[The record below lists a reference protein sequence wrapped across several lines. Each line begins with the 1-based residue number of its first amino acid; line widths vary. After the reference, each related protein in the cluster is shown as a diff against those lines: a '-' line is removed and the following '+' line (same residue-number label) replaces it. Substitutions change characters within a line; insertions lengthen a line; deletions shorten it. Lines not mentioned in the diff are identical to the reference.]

1 LNKIIEPKY
10 LLISDSFVNWK
21 ILLLFCVSKYLISLF
36 LKDTSLGGL
45 AIKCVTRCIYGVLLL
60 KYPFY
65 FLSEFVLSV
74 SIESTITLFS
84 HLQKLFEILPQVKH
98 CDLIRFK
105 QRLINLKKTIIKDA
119 GQYSSKELVNMAL
132 SAQQIKLVEQI
143 QFNILR
149 SIQDKQQ
156 KIIALPKIT
165 YPDGLPI
172 SDNAAQISA
181 TIKANQVVIIAG
193 ETGSGKTTQI
203 PKICLELGRG
213 VNGLIGHTQPRRIAA
228 RTVANRIAEELGTKV
243 GEQVGYKVRFN
254 DQVSERSYIKLM
266 TDGILLAEMQKDRL
280 LRQYDTIIIDEAHE
294 RSLNIDFILGYL
306 KEILV
311 KRPDLKLIITSATI
325 DPQRF
330 AKHFASKTG
339 VLAPIIEVSG
349 RTFPVEMRYRPL
361 NDRVVSDGEE
371 HSSQDVDVISGI
383 LSAVD
388 ELSDC
393 GQGDILIFLNGEREI
408 RDTAAALNTANL
420 RHTHILPLYARLTV
434 SEQNQIFKSHSGRN
448 IVLATNVAETSLT
461 VPGIK
466 YVIDPGTARIS
477 RYSYRT
483 KVQRLPI
490 EPISQASANQ
500 RSGRCGRV
508 SEGVCIR
515 LYSEDDYKSRAEFT
529 DPEILRTN
537 LATVIL
543 QMHALDLGDIANFPF
558 VESPDNR
565 NITDGIRLLEE
576 IAAVESVD
584 NADKVGI
591 KGKVSSTATQLTTSG
606 RLLAK
611 FPIDPRL
618 AKMVVTAIEFG
629 CIEQILV
636 IVSALSIQD
645 PRERPHEKQQL
656 SDEKHN
662 RFKNKNSDFI
672 SLLNLWQYISQQ
684 QQDLTQNHFRKLCQ
698 REFLSYVR
706 LREWQDIFSQLKR
719 TLKEQKITLTS
730 IDYRFSMPATQ
741 QNQEASSAIDK
752 AKESEQDA
760 SLTPVHQA
768 LLSGLLSHI
777 GQQDENREY
786 KGARGMKFFIFP
798 GSALTKKSPKWLMS
812 AELVETSRLFARMN
826 AKIDPL
832 WLEPLAQHL
841 VKRNYS
847 EPHWEKKQGAVM
859 AFEQVTLYGLSI
871 VSKRKINFNTI
882 EPHTCR
888 EIFIRE
894 ALVNGDCAI
903 KEKFLSKNQQLVEN
917 IEALEQKARR
927 RDFLIDEQHLV
938 NFYSDKLPDTIVCQ
952 RSFLAWW
959 KQAKQENGQL
969 LDFSKA
975 FLLNES
981 IGELSAIEYPDFW
994 QQESIILPLTYH
1006 FSPGDV
1012 DDGISVIVPIALLNQ
1027 VQEFGFDWLIP
1038 ALREELVIALIK
1050 ALPKTLRRNF
1060 VPAPNYAEAC
1070 LAAMPAEQGSLQE
1083 ALAKQLLRM
1092 TGVRLPEDAWHDI
1105 TLPVHLTMN
1114 FHVVDDKGNILKQGR
1129 DLNELKAELQ
1139 GKVKASIKQVA
1150 EKGIEQADLTQWSF
1164 DELPKGY
1171 EKKVANITIKAFPAL
1186 VDNKSS
1192 VSIELFEQEQHA
1204 QEAMIK
1210 GISRLILLN
1219 IPTPLK
1225 YLQENLPNKAKLGL
1239 YFNPFGSINEL
1250 LQDCIQGA
1258 CLYLVQQ
1265 FSQHQNN
1272 EQLPR
1277 TEKQFVQCCDYVR
1290 AEIADCVLAAAIKV
1304 ERALS
1309 LRHEVT
1315 KKMKGSVPLNVIQSH
1330 GDIKQ
1335 QCEQLIFKGF
1345 VSASGLS
1352 KLDDITRYLQG
1363 MLRRLD
1369 KLPIDPNQDRLKL
1382 IEVNKVNDT
1391 FQTIMSKQR
1400 KDKPVERDLFA
1411 TRWLIEELRISLFA
1425 QNLGT
1430 SAPISVKRI
1439 LNHLKGFS

>member
-1 LNKIIEPKY
+1 M
-10 LLISDSFVNWK
+10 
-21 ILLLFCVSKYLISLF
+21 
-36 LKDTSLGGL
+36 
-45 AIKCVTRCIYGVLLL
+45 
-60 KYPFY
+60 
-65 FLSEFVLSV
+65 SV
-74 SIESTITLFS
+74 SIKSAITSFS
-84 HLQKLFEILPQVKH
+84 HLQKLFELLPQAKKSDAV
-98 CDLIRFK
+98 RFK
-105 QRLINLKKTIIKDA
+105 KRLMNLKKTIAREA
-119 GQYSSKELVNMAL
+119 GQKSPTEFAMLSL
-132 SAQQIKLVEQI
+132 SAKHIKLVEPLQ
-143 QFNILR
+143 QHILK
-149 SIQDKQQ
+149 SIQDKQR
-156 KIIALPKIT
+156 KISSLPKIT

-172 SDNAAQISA
+172 SENATQISA
-181 TIKANQVVIIAG
+181 AIDANQVVIIAG

-213 VNGLIGHTQPRRIAA
+213 VDGLIGHTQPRRIAA
-228 RTVANRIAEELGTKV
+228 RTVANRIAEELGTKL

-254 DQVSERSYIKLM
+254 DQVSEQSYIKLM
-266 TDGILLAEMQKDRL
+266 TDGILLAEMQRDRL
-280 LRQYDTIIIDEAHE
+280 LLKYDTIIIDEAHE

-306 KEILV
+306 KKILV

-330 AKHFASKTG
+330 AKHFSNKNG
-339 VLAPIIEVSG
+339 VPAPIIEVSG

-361 NDRVVSDGEE
+361 NDRVVNDDDDQSPQE
-371 HSSQDVDVISGI
+371 VDIISGI

-393 GQGDILIFLNGEREI
+393 GNGDILVFLNGEREI
-408 RDTAAALNTANL
+408 RDTAAALIKANL
-420 RHTHILPLYARLTV
+420 RHTNILPLYARLTV
-434 SEQNQIFKSHSGRN
+434 SEQNQIFKPHSGRN

-490 EPISQASANQ
+490 EAISQASANQ

-508 SEGVCIR
+508 SEGICIR

-558 VESPDNR
+558 VEAPDNR
-565 NITDGIRLLEE
+565 NITDGVRLLEE
-576 IAAVESVD
+576 IAAVESKELPTTVSK
-584 NADKVGI
+584 NEP
-591 KGKVSSTATQLTTSG
+591 KGKQTTPSTQLTKSG

-618 AKMVVTAIEFG
+618 AKMVITAIEFG
-629 CIEQILV
+629 CIEQILI

-662 RFKNKNSDFI
+662 RFKNKSSDFI
-672 SLLNLWQYISQQ
+672 SLLNLWQYINEQKK
-684 QQDLTQNHFRKLCQ
+684 DLTQNQFRKLCQ

-706 LREWQDIFSQLKR
+706 LREWQDIFSQLKL
-719 TLKEQKITLTS
+719 TLKEQQIGLTS
-730 IDYRFSMPATQ
+730 IDYQFSMPTSQ
-741 QNQEASSAIDK
+741 QGQAAASAVDK
-752 AKESEQDA
+752 AKETEQDSA
-760 SLTPVHQA
+760 LIPVHQA

-871 VSKRKINFNTI
+871 VSKRKINFNAI
-882 EPHTCR
+882 EPVTCR

-894 ALVNGDCAI
+894 ALVNGDCVI
-903 KEKFLSKNQQLVEN
+903 KEKFLSKNQQLVES

-938 NFYSDKLPDTIVCQ
+938 DFYSDKLPDTVNCQ

-959 KQAKQENGQL
+959 KKAKRENEQL

-981 IGELSAIEYPDFW
+981 SDELSATEYPDFW
-994 QQESIILPLTYH
+994 HQESITLPLTYH
-1006 FSPGDV
+1006 FSPGDI
-1012 DDGISVIVPIALLNQ
+1012 DDGISVILPIALLNQ
-1027 VQEFGFDWLIP
+1027 VQEVGFDWLIP
-1038 ALREELVIALIK
+1038 ALRDELAIALIK

-1060 VPAPNYAEAC
+1060 VPAPNYAQAC
-1070 LAAMPAEQGSLQE
+1070 LAAMPADQGRLQD

-1092 TGVRLPEDAWHDI
+1092 TGVRLPEDAWQDI
-1105 TLPVHLTMN
+1105 TLPIHLTMN
-1114 FHVVDDKGNILKQGR
+1114 FQVVDDKGKLIKQGR

-1150 EKGIEQADLTQWSF
+1150 EKGIEQADLTQWNF
-1164 DELPKGY
+1164 GKLPKGY

-1186 VDNKSS
+1186 VDHKKS
-1192 VSIELFEQEQHA
+1192 VAIELFEQEQHA
-1204 QEAMIK
+1204 QEAMLK

-1225 YLQENLPNKAKLGL
+1225 YLQEKLPNKAKLGL

-1258 CLYLVQQ
+1258 CLSLVQQ
-1265 FSQHQNN
+1265 YSQGQNDGH
-1272 EQLPR
+1272 LPR
-1277 TEKQFVQCCDYVR
+1277 EEKQFSRCCDYVR
-1290 AEIADCVLAAAIKV
+1290 AEIADCVLTAAIKV
-1304 ERALS
+1304 ERVLT

-1335 QCEQLIFKGF
+1335 QCEQLVFKGF
-1345 VSASGLS
+1345 VSYSGLS
-1352 KLDDITRYLQG
+1352 KLDDIIRYLQG
-1363 MLRRLD
+1363 MLRRLE
-1369 KLPIDPNQDRLKL
+1369 KLPSDPNQDRLKL
-1382 IEVNKVNDT
+1382 IEVSKVNDMYKV
-1391 FQTIMSKQR
+1391 IMGKQR
-1400 KDKPVERDLFA
+1400 KDKPVDNELLA

-1439 LNHLKGFS
+1439 LNYLKGFS

>member
-1 LNKIIEPKY
+1 M
-10 LLISDSFVNWK
+10 
-21 ILLLFCVSKYLISLF
+21 
-36 LKDTSLGGL
+36 
-45 AIKCVTRCIYGVLLL
+45 
-60 KYPFY
+60 
-65 FLSEFVLSV
+65 SV
-74 SIESTITLFS
+74 SIKSAITSFS
-84 HLQKLFEILPQVKH
+84 HLQKLFELLPQAKKSDAV
-98 CDLIRFK
+98 RFK
-105 QRLINLKKTIIKDA
+105 KRLMNLKKTIAREA
-119 GQYSSKELVNMAL
+119 GQKSPTEFAMLSL
-132 SAQQIKLVEQI
+132 SAKQIKLVEPLQ
-143 QFNILR
+143 QHILK
-149 SIQDKQQ
+149 SIQDKQR
-156 KIIALPKIT
+156 KISSLPKIT

-172 SDNAAQISA
+172 SENATQISA
-181 TIKANQVVIIAG
+181 AIDANQVVIIAG

-213 VNGLIGHTQPRRIAA
+213 VDGLIGHTQPRRIAA
-228 RTVANRIAEELGTKV
+228 RTVANRIAEELGTKL

-254 DQVSERSYIKLM
+254 DQVSEQSYIKLM
-266 TDGILLAEMQKDRL
+266 TDGILLAEMQRDRL
-280 LRQYDTIIIDEAHE
+280 LLKYDTIIIDEAHE

-306 KEILV
+306 KKILV

-330 AKHFASKTG
+330 AKHFSNKNG
-339 VLAPIIEVSG
+339 VPAPIIEVSG

-361 NDRVVSDGEE
+361 NDRVVNDDDDQSPQE
-371 HSSQDVDVISGI
+371 VDIISGI

-393 GQGDILIFLNGEREI
+393 GNGDILVFLNGEREI
-408 RDTAAALNTANL
+408 RDTAAALIKANL
-420 RHTHILPLYARLTV
+420 RHTNILPLYARLTV
-434 SEQNQIFKSHSGRN
+434 SEQNQIFKPHSGRN

-490 EPISQASANQ
+490 EAISQASANQ

-508 SEGVCIR
+508 SEGICIR

-558 VESPDNR
+558 VEAPDNR
-565 NITDGIRLLEE
+565 NITDGVRLLEE
-576 IAAVESVD
+576 IAAVESKELPTTVSK
-584 NADKVGI
+584 NEP
-591 KGKVSSTATQLTTSG
+591 KGKQTTPSTQLTKSG

-618 AKMVVTAIEFG
+618 AKMVITAIEFG
-629 CIEQILV
+629 CIEQILI

-662 RFKNKNSDFI
+662 RFKNKSSDFI
-672 SLLNLWQYISQQ
+672 SLLNLWQYINEQKK
-684 QQDLTQNHFRKLCQ
+684 DLTQNQFRKLCQ

-706 LREWQDIFSQLKR
+706 LREWQDIFSQLKL
-719 TLKEQKITLTS
+719 TLKEQQIGLTS
-730 IDYRFSMPATQ
+730 IDYQFSMPSTQ
-741 QNQEASSAIDK
+741 QGQAVDK
-752 AKESEQDA
+752 AKETEQDSA
-760 SLTPVHQA
+760 LIPVHQA

-871 VSKRKINFNTI
+871 VSKRKINFNAI
-882 EPHTCR
+882 EPVTCR

-894 ALVNGDCAI
+894 ALVNGDCVI
-903 KEKFLSKNQQLVEN
+903 KEKFLSKNQQLVES

-938 NFYSDKLPDTIVCQ
+938 DFYSDKLPDTVNCQ

-959 KQAKQENGQL
+959 KKAKRENEQL

-981 IGELSAIEYPDFW
+981 SDELSATEYPDFW
-994 QQESIILPLTYH
+994 HQESITLPLTYH
-1006 FSPGDV
+1006 FSPGDI
-1012 DDGISVIVPIALLNQ
+1012 DDGISVILPIALLNQ
-1027 VQEFGFDWLIP
+1027 VQEVGFDWLIP
-1038 ALREELVIALIK
+1038 ALRDELAIALIK

-1060 VPAPNYAEAC
+1060 VPAPNYAQAC
-1070 LAAMPAEQGSLQE
+1070 LAAMPADQGRLQD

-1092 TGVRLPEDAWHDI
+1092 TGVRLPEDAWQDI
-1105 TLPVHLTMN
+1105 TLPIHLTMN
-1114 FHVVDDKGNILKQGR
+1114 FQVVDDKGKLIKQGR

-1150 EKGIEQADLTQWSF
+1150 EKGIEQADLTQWNF
-1164 DELPKGY
+1164 GKLPKGY

-1186 VDNKSS
+1186 VDHKNS
-1192 VSIELFEQEQHA
+1192 VAIELFEQEQHA
-1204 QEAMIK
+1204 QEAMLK

-1225 YLQENLPNKAKLGL
+1225 YLQEKLPNKAKLGL

-1258 CLYLVQQ
+1258 CLSLVQQ
-1265 FSQHQNN
+1265 YSQGQNDGH
-1272 EQLPR
+1272 LPR
-1277 TEKQFVQCCDYVR
+1277 EEKQFSRCCDYVR
-1290 AEIADCVLAAAIKV
+1290 AEIADCVLTAAIKV
-1304 ERALS
+1304 ERVLT

-1335 QCEQLIFKGF
+1335 QCEQLVFKGF
-1345 VSASGLS
+1345 VSYSGLS
-1352 KLDDITRYLQG
+1352 KLDDIIRYLQG
-1363 MLRRLD
+1363 MLRRLE
-1369 KLPIDPNQDRLKL
+1369 KLPSDPNQDRLKL
-1382 IEVNKVNDT
+1382 IEVSKVNDMYKV
-1391 FQTIMSKQR
+1391 IMGKQR
-1400 KDKPVERDLFA
+1400 KDKPVDNELLA

-1439 LNHLKGFS
+1439 LNYLKGFS

>member
-1 LNKIIEPKY
+1 M
-10 LLISDSFVNWK
+10 
-21 ILLLFCVSKYLISLF
+21 
-36 LKDTSLGGL
+36 
-45 AIKCVTRCIYGVLLL
+45 
-60 KYPFY
+60 
-65 FLSEFVLSV
+65 
-74 SIESTITLFS
+74 
-84 HLQKLFEILPQVKH
+84 PQAKN
-98 CDLIRFK
+98 CDAFRFK
-105 QRLINLKKTIIKDA
+105 KRLVNLKKSIVKEA
-119 GQYSSKELVNMAL
+119 GQQSSTEIAAL
-132 SAQQIKLVEQI
+132 LLSIKQIKLVEQL
-143 QFNILR
+143 QQHILK
-149 SIQDKQQ
+149 SINDKQQ
-156 KIIALPKIT
+156 KIRNLPKIT

-172 SDNAAQISA
+172 SDNAEQIS
-181 TIKANQVVIIAG
+181 KAIQDNQVVIIAG

-213 VNGLIGHTQPRRIAA
+213 VDGLIGHTQPRRIAA
-228 RTVANRIAEELGTKV
+228 RTVANRIAEELGTTL
-243 GEQVGYKVRFN
+243 GDQVGYKVRFN
-254 DQVSERSYIKLM
+254 DQVSDRSYIKLM
-266 TDGILLAEMQKDRL
+266 TDGILLAEMQRDRL

-306 KEILV
+306 KQVLA

-325 DPQRF
+325 DPERF
-330 AKHFASKTG
+330 AQHFSSKTG
-339 VLAPIIEVSG
+339 GSAPIIEVSG

-361 NDRVVSDGEE
+361 NDRVVSDDDEQSPQE
-371 HSSQDVDVISGI
+371 VDVISGI

-393 GQGDILIFLNGEREI
+393 GQGDILVFLNGEREI
-408 RDTAAALNTANL
+408 RDTAAALNKANL
-420 RHTHILPLYARLTV
+420 RHTHVLPLYARLTV
-434 SEQNQIFKSHSGRN
+434 SEQNQIFKPHSGRN

-490 EPISQASANQ
+490 EAVSQASANQ

-508 SEGVCIR
+508 SEGICIR
-515 LYSEDDYKSRAEFT
+515 LYSEDDYNSRAEFT

-543 QMHALDLGDIANFPF
+543 QMHALDLGDIADFPF
-558 VESPDNR
+558 VEAPDNR
-565 NITDGIRLLEE
+565 NISDGVRLLEE
-576 IAAVESVD
+576 IAAIESPGKP
-584 NADKVGI
+584 DKVNSSSKTKFS
-591 KGKVSSTATQLTTSG
+591 KGALKPTTTQLTKSG

-618 AKMVVTAIEFG
+618 AKMVISAIEFG
-629 CIEQILV
+629 CIEQILI

-662 RFKNKNSDFI
+662 RFKNKSSDFI
-672 SLLNLWQYISQQ
+672 SLLNLWQYINEQKK
-684 QQDLTQNHFRKLCQ
+684 DLTQNHFRKLCQ

-706 LREWQDIFSQLKR
+706 LREWQDIFSQLKL
-719 TLKEQKITLTS
+719 TLKEQNIQLS
-730 IDYRFSMPATQ
+730 SVNYRFSIPSSQ
-741 QNQEASSAIDK
+741 QANEAEGK
-752 AKESEQDA
+752 AKESEQDSA
-760 SLTPVHQA
+760 LTPVHQA

-882 EPHTCR
+882 EPATCR

-894 ALVNGDCAI
+894 ALVNGDCVI
-903 KEKFLSKNQQLVEN
+903 KEKFLSKNQQLVAS

-927 RDFLIDEQHLV
+927 KDFLIDEQQLV
-938 NFYSDKLPDTIVCQ
+938 DFYSDKLPETIICQ

-959 KQAKQENGQL
+959 KKAKQDDGQL
-969 LDFSKA
+969 LDFSEA

-981 IGELSAIEYPDFW
+981 SNKLSTKEYPDFW
-994 QQESIILPLTYH
+994 QQDAITLPLKYH

-1012 DDGISVIVPIALLNQ
+1012 DDGISIIVPIALLNQ
-1027 VQEFGFDWLIP
+1027 VHDIGFDWLIP
-1038 ALREELVIALIK
+1038 ALREELAIALIK

-1060 VPAPNYAEAC
+1060 VPAPNYAQAC
-1070 LAAMPAEQGSLQE
+1070 LAAMPSDEGHLQA

-1092 TGVRLPEDAWHDI
+1092 TGVRLPEEAWQDI
-1105 TLPVHLTMN
+1105 SLPVHLTMN
-1114 FHVVDDKGNILKQGR
+1114 FQVVDDKGKLLKQGR
-1129 DLNELKAELQ
+1129 DLNDLKADLQ
-1139 GKVKASIKQVA
+1139 GKVKASIKKVA
-1150 EKGIEQADLTQWSF
+1150 EKGIEQVDLTQWNF
-1164 DELPKGY
+1164 GKLPVGY

-1186 VDNKSS
+1186 VDHKSS
-1192 VSIELFEQEQHA
+1192 VAIELFEQEQHA
-1204 QEAMIK
+1204 QEAMLK

-1225 YLQENLPNKAKLGL
+1225 YLQEKLPNKAKLGL
-1239 YFNPFGSINEL
+1239 YFNPFGSINDL

-1258 CLYLVQQ
+1258 CLSLVQQ
-1265 FSQHQNN
+1265 FSSQQNDG
-1272 EQLPR
+1272 QLPR
-1277 TEKQFVQCCDYVR
+1277 EQAQFSLCCDYVR

-1304 ERALS
+1304 ERTLS

-1335 QCEQLIFKGF
+1335 QCQQLVFKGF
-1345 VSASGLS
+1345 VSYSGLT

-1363 MLRRLD
+1363 MLRRLE

-1382 IEVNKVNDT
+1382 IEVNKVNDV
-1391 FQTIMSKQR
+1391 FQSIIKKQR
-1400 KDKPVERDLFA
+1400 KDKPIENDLLA

-1430 SAPISVKRI
+1430 AAPISVKRI
-1439 LNHLKGFS
+1439 LNHLKAYA

>member
-1 LNKIIEPKY
+1 MPQAKKC
-10 LLISDSFVNWK
+10 DVGRF
-21 ILLLFCVSKYLISLF
+21 
-36 LKDTSLGGL
+36 
-45 AIKCVTRCIYGVLLL
+45 IK
-60 KYPFY
+60 
-65 FLSEFVLSV
+65 
-74 SIESTITLFS
+74 
-84 HLQKLFEILPQVKH
+84 
-98 CDLIRFK
+98 
-105 QRLINLKKTIIKDA
+105 RLTNLKKTITKEA
-119 GQYSSKELVNMAL
+119 GSMNQAELVQLAL
-132 SAQQIKLVEQI
+132 SAKQIKLVEQLQQYI
-143 QFNILR
+143 FK
-149 SIQDKQQ
+149 SIADKKQ
-156 KIIALPKIT
+156 KIRDLPKIS
-165 YPDGLPI
+165 YPAGLPI
-172 SDNAAQISA
+172 SDNAKQIAQAIQ
-181 TIKANQVVIIAG
+181 ANQVVIIAG

-213 VNGLIGHTQPRRIAA
+213 VDGLIGHTQPRRIAA
-228 RTVANRIAEELGTKV
+228 RTVANRIAEELGTKL
-243 GEQVGYKVRFN
+243 GDQVGYKVRFN
-254 DQVSERSYIKLM
+254 DQVSDRSYIKLM

-306 KEILV
+306 KQILV
-311 KRPDLKLIITSATI
+311 KRPDLKVIITSATI
-325 DPQRF
+325 DPLRF

-339 VLAPIIEVSG
+339 VLAPVIEVSG

-361 NDRVVSDGEE
+361 NDRPVDDAEE
-371 HSSQDVDVISGI
+371 PSTQTVDIIGGI

-388 ELSDC
+388 ELSEC
-393 GQGDILIFLNGEREI
+393 GQGDILVFLNGEREI
-408 RDTAAALNTANL
+408 RDTAAALNKANL
-420 RHTHILPLYARLTV
+420 RHTHILPLYARLTI
-434 SEQNQIFKSHSGRN
+434 SEQNQIFKPHSGRN
-448 IVLATNVAETSLT
+448 LILATNVAETSLT
-461 VPGIK
+461 IPGIK

-477 RYSYRT
+477 RYSSRT

-490 EPISQASANQ
+490 EPVSQASANQ
-500 RSGRCGRV
+500 RAGRCGRV
-508 SEGVCIR
+508 SDGICIR
-515 LYSEDDYKSRAEFT
+515 LYSEDDYNSRAEFT

-558 VESPDNR
+558 VEAPDNR
-565 NITDGIRLLEE
+565 NITDGVRLLEE
-576 IAAVESVD
+576 IAALEP
-584 NADKVGI
+584 AGKPDKEKFNKSA
-591 KGKVSSTATQLTTSG
+591 KGNQVSPTTQLTKSG

-618 AKMVVTAIEFG
+618 AKMVITAIEFG
-629 CIEQILV
+629 CIEQILI

-645 PRERPHEKQQL
+645 PRERPYEKQQL

-662 RFKNKNSDFI
+662 RFKNKHSDFV
-672 SLLNLWQYISQQ
+672 SLLNLWQYISEQQ
-684 QQDLTQNHFRKLCQ
+684 KELTQNQFRKLCQ

-706 LREWQDIFSQLKR
+706 LREWQDIFSQLKM
-719 TLKEQKITLTS
+719 TLKEQKIALTS
-730 IDYRFSMPATQ
+730 VDYRFVMLNTQ
-741 QNQEASSAIDK
+741 QGQVTGLAEGK
-752 AKESEQDA
+752 AKEDEQDLA
-760 SLTPVHQA
+760 LTPIHQA

-832 WLEPLAQHL
+832 WLEPLAPHL

-859 AFEQVTLYGLSI
+859 AFEQVTLYGLTI

-882 EPHTCR
+882 EPATCR

-894 ALVNGDCAI
+894 ALVNGDCVI
-903 KEKFLSKNQQLVEN
+903 KEKFLRKNQQLVES

-927 RDFLIDEQHLV
+927 KDFLIDEQHLV
-938 NFYSDKLPDTIVCQ
+938 DFYSDKLPDSIICQ

-959 KQAKQENGQL
+959 KKAKQANEQL

-981 IGELSAIEYPDFW
+981 SAELSKADYPDIW
-994 QQESIILPLTYH
+994 QQGNITLPLSYH
-1006 FSPGDV
+1006 FTPGDI
-1012 DDGISVIVPIALLNQ
+1012 DDGISLIVPIALLNQ
-1027 VQEFGFDWLIP
+1027 VQDVGFDWLIP
-1038 ALREELVIALIK
+1038 ALREELAIALIK
-1050 ALPKTLRRNF
+1050 ALPKALRRNF
-1060 VPAPNYAEAC
+1060 VPAPNYAQAC
-1070 LAAMPAEQGSLQE
+1070 LAAMPSESGNLQA

-1092 TGVRLPEDAWHDI
+1092 TGVRLPEEAWQDI
-1105 TLPVHLTMN
+1105 SLPVHLTMN
-1114 FHVVDDKGNILKQGR
+1114 FQVVDDKGKLLKQGR
-1129 DLNELKAELQ
+1129 DLNDLKAELQ
-1139 GKVKASIKQVA
+1139 GKVKASIKKVA

-1164 DELPKGY
+1164 GHLPKGY

-1186 VDNKSS
+1186 VDHKNS
-1192 VSIELFEQEQHA
+1192 VAIELFEQEQHA
-1204 QEAMIK
+1204 QDAMLK

-1219 IPTPLK
+1219 IPTPVK
-1225 YLQENLPNKAKLGL
+1225 YLQEKLPNKAKLGL

-1258 CLYLVQQ
+1258 CLSLVQQ
-1265 FSQHQNN
+1265 FAQQQNDG
-1272 EQLPR
+1272 QLPR
-1277 TEKQFVQCCDYVR
+1277 DEKQFSQCSDYVR
-1290 AEIADCVLAAAIKV
+1290 AEIADCVLAATIKV

-1335 QCEQLIFKGF
+1335 QCEKLVFKGF
-1345 VSASGLS
+1345 VTFSGLN
-1352 KLDDITRYLQG
+1352 KLDDIVRYLQG
-1363 MLRRLD
+1363 MLRRLE

-1382 IEVNKVNDT
+1382 IDVNRVLDT
-1391 FQTIMSKQR
+1391 YQAIINKQR
-1400 KDKPVERDLFA
+1400 KDKPVENELLN
-1411 TRWLIEELRISLFA
+1411 TRWLIEELRVSLFA

-1430 SAPISVKRI
+1430 ASPISVKRI
-1439 LNHLKGFS
+1439 LNHLKDFS

>member
-1 LNKIIEPKY
+1 
-10 LLISDSFVNWK
+10 
-21 ILLLFCVSKYLISLF
+21 
-36 LKDTSLGGL
+36 
-45 AIKCVTRCIYGVLLL
+45 
-60 KYPFY
+60 
-65 FLSEFVLSV
+65 V
-74 SIESTITLFS
+74 SIYPAITLFS
-84 HLQKLFEILPQVKH
+84 HIQHLVELLPQTKM
-98 CDLIRFK
+98 CDAVRFK
-105 QRLINLKKTIIKDA
+105 KRLMNLKKTISQEAK
-119 GQYSSKELVNMAL
+119 GKSTSELAKLPL
-132 SAQQIKLVEQI
+132 SEKQIKLIEPLQ
-143 QFNILR
+143 QHILK
-149 SIQDKQQ
+149 SIDDKQQ
-156 KIIALPKIT
+156 KIKNLPKIT
-165 YPDGLPI
+165 YPEGLPI
-172 SDNAAQISA
+172 SENAAQISA
-181 TIKANQVVIIAG
+181 AIAANQVVIIAG

-213 VNGLIGHTQPRRIAA
+213 VDGLIGHTQPRRIAA
-228 RTVANRIAEELGTKV
+228 RTVANRIAEELGTTL
-243 GEQVGYKVRFN
+243 GDQVGYKVRFN
-254 DQVSERSYIKLM
+254 DQVSEQSYIKLM
-266 TDGILLAEMQKDRL
+266 TDGILLAEMQRDRL
-280 LRQYDTIIIDEAHE
+280 LLKYDTIIIDEAHE

-306 KEILV
+306 KQILV

-330 AKHFASKTG
+330 AKHFSNKAG
-339 VLAPIIEVSG
+339 VPAPVIEVSG

-361 NDRVVSDGEE
+361 NDRVDNDDAEQ
-371 HSSQDVDVISGI
+371 SSQDVDIISGI
-383 LSAVD
+383 LLAVD

-393 GQGDILIFLNGEREI
+393 GQGDILVFLNGEREI
-408 RDTAAALNTANL
+408 RDTAAALIKANL
-420 RHTHILPLYARLTV
+420 RHTNILPLYARLTV
-434 SEQNQIFKSHSGRN
+434 SEQNQIFKPHSGRN

-508 SEGVCIR
+508 SEGICIR

-558 VESPDNR
+558 VEAPDNR

-576 IAAVESVD
+576 IAAVESAS
-584 NADKVGI
+584 NTEQGNNQSSNKSNY
-591 KGKVSSTATQLTTSG
+591 KGKPSKTATQLTTSG

-618 AKMVVTAIEFG
+618 AKMVVSAIEFG
-629 CIEQILV
+629 CIEQVLI

-662 RFKNKNSDFI
+662 RFKNKTSDFI
-672 SLLNLWQYISQQ
+672 SLLNLWQYINDQKK
-684 QQDLTQNHFRKLCQ
+684 DLTQNQFRKLCQ

-706 LREWQDIFSQLKR
+706 LREWQDIFSQLKL

-730 IDYRFSMPATQ
+730 VNYRFSMPSAQ
-741 QNQEASSAIDK
+741 QAEAVEKD
-752 AKESEQDA
+752 SEQD
-760 SLTPVHQA
+760 SVLTPVHQA

-859 AFEQVTLYGLSI
+859 AFEQVTLYGLTI

-882 EPHTCR
+882 EPVTCR

-894 ALVNGDCAI
+894 ALVNGDCVI
-903 KEKFLSKNQQLVEN
+903 KEKFLSKNQQLVES

-938 NFYSDKLPDTIVCQ
+938 DFYSDKLPDTIVCQ

-959 KQAKQENGQL
+959 KKAKQTNAQL

-981 IGELSAIEYPDFW
+981 CDELSASEYPDTW
-994 QQESIILPLTYH
+994 QQAHITLPLTYH
-1006 FSPGDV
+1006 FSPGDI
-1012 DDGISVIVPIALLNQ
+1012 DDGISVIIPVALLNQ
-1027 VQEFGFDWLIP
+1027 VQDTGFDWLIP
-1038 ALREELVIALIK
+1038 ALRDELAIALIK

-1060 VPAPNYAEAC
+1060 VPAPNYAQAC
-1070 LAAMPAEQGSLQE
+1070 VAAMPAEQGSLQQ

-1092 TGVRLPEDAWHDI
+1092 TGVRLPEDAWQDI
-1105 TLPVHLTMN
+1105 SLPVHLIMN
-1114 FHVVDDKGNILKQGR
+1114 FQVVDDKGGLLKQGR
-1129 DLNELKAELQ
+1129 DLNMLKAELQ
-1139 GKVKASIKQVA
+1139 GKVKASIKKVA
-1150 EKGIEQADLTQWSF
+1150 EKGIEQADLTQWDF
-1164 DELPKGY
+1164 GALPKGY
-1171 EKKVANITIKAFPAL
+1171 EKKIANITIKAFPAL
-1186 VDNKSS
+1186 VDHKNS

-1204 QEAMIK
+1204 HEAMLK

-1225 YLQENLPNKAKLGL
+1225 YLQEKLPNKAKLGL
-1239 YFNPFGSINEL
+1239 YFNPFGSINDL

-1258 CLYLVQQ
+1258 CLFLVEQFSQQKNNGQLPRAEQQ
-1265 FSQHQNN
+1265 FS
-1272 EQLPR
+1272 L
-1277 TEKQFVQCCDYVR
+1277 CCDYVR
-1290 AEIADCVLAAAIKV
+1290 AEIADCVLTAAIKV
-1304 ERALS
+1304 ERVLT

-1330 GDIKQ
+1330 SDIKQ
-1335 QCEQLIFKGF
+1335 QCEQLVFKGF
-1345 VSASGLS
+1345 VSDSGLV
-1352 KLDDITRYLQG
+1352 KLDDIIRYLQG
-1363 MLRRLD
+1363 MLRRLE
-1369 KLPIDPNQDRLKL
+1369 KLPSDPNQDRLKL
-1382 IEVNKVNDT
+1382 IEVNKVNDLYK
-1391 FQTIMSKQR
+1391 TIIGKQR
-1400 KDKPVERDLFA
+1400 KDKPIENELLA

-1430 SAPISVKRI
+1430 SAPISAKRI
-1439 LNHLKGFS
+1439 LIHLKGFS